1 LNDQRGK
8 CVGSLTSGRSRC
20 EPAAHLDEP
29 VGCHAA
35 RLLDIG
41 LYHSEV
47 TSERLVGSPLRWG
60 RRVFEPAELAV
71 MAIVNA
77 TPDSFFD
84 RGRTY
89 GTSAALERV
98 AQVVDEGADIVDIG
112 GIKAAPGGD
121 VDADEELRRVLPVVE
136 GARAG
141 HPDLVI
147 SVDTWRSDVADVL
160 CRAGADVINDAWG
173 AVDPALAG
181 VAAAHGAGLVCT
193 HAGGQSARTRPHRV
207 WYDDVVAET
216 TAYLLERAHD
226 ALAAGVRRDAIVID
240 PAHDF
245 GKNSRHSLMLTRRTD
260 ALVETGWPV
269 LVAMSRKD
277 FIGEVLDL
285 APDDRLEGTL
295 AATAIAAWLGARL
308 FRAHDVTATR
318 RVLQTVAAI
327 RGDVDLAVGRRALA

>member
-1 LNDQRGK
+1 VSTPPVLRIG
-8 CVGSLTSGRSRC
+8 
-20 EPAAHLDEP
+20 PA
-29 VGCHAA
+29 VV
-35 RLLDIG
+35 G

-47 TSERLVGSPLRWG
+47 TTDAFAGSTLRWG
-60 RRVFEPAELAV
+60 RRTFAPHELAT

-98 AQVVDEGADIVDIG
+98 DQVVDEGADIVDVG
-112 GIKAAPGGD
+112 GIKAAPGGE
-121 VDADEELRRVLPVVE
+121 VDAEEELRRVLPVVE
-136 GARAG
+136 GARDR
-141 HPDLVI
+141 HPDLVL
-147 SVDTWRSDVADVL
+147 SVDTWRAEVADVL

-173 AVDPALAG
+173 AVDPALAA
-181 VAAAHGAGLVCT
+181 VAGRHGAGLVCT

-207 WYDDVVAET
+207 WYDDVVAEA
-216 TAYLLERAHD
+216 TAYLLARAED
-226 ALAAGVRRDAIVID
+226 ALAAGVRRDGIVID

-245 GKNSRHSLMLTRRTD
+245 GKNSRHSLLLTRATD
-260 ALVETGWPV
+260 TLVATGWPV

-285 APDDRLEGTL
+285 PPNDRLEGTL
-295 AATAIAAWLGARL
+295 AATAITAWLGARL
-308 FRAHDVTATR
+308 FRVHDVTATR